1 MLTKK
6 VASVCHTD
14 MAQPTT
20 SIYIETPAPV
30 SSIDARNDALLL
42 GCEDGTVRRY
52 QLPESRVRKALMGL
66 SGAVSWL
73 RFSPLKGQHDHI
85 WLACGMDLFHFDFS
99 TSESII
105 SVASSAIIRPAQALA
120 KVMVPPESEEDEI
133 NEFDIVKESLAFT
146 TDSGRIGL
154 LNLSTLEI
162 MFMRQTHRN
171 VALPISFIPGRPAE
185 LCSGGYDNTLL
196 HFDAR
201 TGSLLSHI
209 DLAPKMDEDSETT
222 SISLSPPFALSIAVS
237 PNDMIACSTA
247 SGHIWMGY
255 GGSKR
260 SEPNGKRKSRKWN
273 GLKTDEGLWFRAGN
287 GPIVAVKFHSRNES
301 LLLALSLHGT
311 LSCFE
316 TPRNYNDARPSE
328 AKWSHE
334 SKKMVKATT
343 MVTAERGVL
352 RCGVT
357 ADRKG
362 ILELVDVPLLD
373 HPGSS

>member
-1 MLTKK
+1 MLPFQ
-6 VASVCHTD
+6 SLLFL
-14 MAQPTT
+14 
-20 SIYIETPAPV
+20 
-30 SSIDARNDALLL
+30 DAR
-42 GCEDGTVRRY
+42 
-52 QLPESRVRKALMGL
+52 L
-66 SGAVSWL
+66 SV
-73 RFSPLKGQHDHI
+73 
-85 WLACGMDLFHFDFS
+85 
-99 TSESII
+99 
-105 SVASSAIIRPAQALA
+105 
-120 KVMVPPESEEDEI
+120 
-133 NEFDIVKESLAFT
+133 
-146 TDSGRIGL
+146 
-154 LNLSTLEI
+154 
-162 MFMRQTHRN
+162 
-171 VALPISFIPGRPAE
+171 

-209 DLAPKMDEDSETT
+209 DLAPKMDEDSETA